1 MSSQF
6 RYRFWARVLTAVAV
20 VTFVLTLLALAMDI
34 NPVVY
39 SNWGMTASDVTAIM
53 SFGSIALARA
63 FFRLD
68 KVDGS
73 STERRER
80 IIALAAFEIVA
91 VAGLLMIARATGS
104 QWVSLLVMPVIAISV
119 LLPE

>member
-20 VTFVLTLLALAMDI
+20 VTFVLTLLALAVDI
-34 NPVVY
+34 NPTVY
-39 SNWGMTASDVTAIM
+39 SNRGMTASDVTAIM
-53 SFGSIALARA
+53 SFGSSALGRA

-80 IIALAAFEIVA
+80 IIAFAAFEIVA
-91 VAGLLMIARATGS
+91 VAGLLLIARATGL
-104 QWVSLLVMPVIAISV
+104 QWVALLAMPIIAISV

>member
-1 MSSQF
+1 MSNQF

-20 VTFVLTLLALAMDI
+20 VTFVLTLLALALDI